1 MAGFDVFEEIA
12 RLRAADA
19 RFAGATVARTGDAA
33 AALATVEARL
43 TRVKP
48 AGLYHGGVAPE
59 EIAIVAGIVS
69 RRAHRRVRD
78 AAAGSRCRTD

>member
-1 MAGFDVFEEIA
+1 MPRFDVFEEIT
-12 RLRAADA
+12 RLRAAGA
-19 RFAGATVARTGDAA
+19 RFAGATV
-33 AALATVEARL
+33 EARS

-48 AGLYHGGVAPE
+48 VGLDLRGVAPE
-59 EIAIVAGIVS
+59 EIASVAGIVS